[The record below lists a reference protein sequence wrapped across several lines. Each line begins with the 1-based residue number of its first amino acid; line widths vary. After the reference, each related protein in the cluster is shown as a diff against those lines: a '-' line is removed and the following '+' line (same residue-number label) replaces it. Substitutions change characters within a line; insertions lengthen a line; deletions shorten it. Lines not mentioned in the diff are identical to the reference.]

1 MMTATIYGEKITDR
15 AALHAALA
23 DALTLPEYYGANL
36 DALHDC
42 LTSIST
48 PTVLQIVDFPALE
61 QNLGVYAQRFIHVVF
76 DAAQEN
82 PNFTVECI
90 TE

>member
-1 MMTATIYGEKITDR
+1 MTATIYGAQIADR
-15 AALHAALA
+15 TALHAALA
-23 DALTLPEYYGANL
+23 EKLQFPEYYGANL

-42 LTSIST
+42 LTALGT
-48 PTVLQIVDFPALE
+48 PTVLQIVDYPALE

-82 PNFTVECI
+82 PNFTVECV

>member
-1 MMTATIYGEKITDR
+1 MTVTLHGAQIADR
-15 AALHAALA
+15 TALHAALA
-23 DALTLPEYYGANL
+23 EKLQFPVYYGANL
-36 DALHDC
+36 DALHDA

-61 QNLGVYAQRFIHVVF
+61 AALGAYAQRFVHVVF
-76 DAAQEN
+76 DAAREN
-82 PNFTVECI
+82 PNFTVECV